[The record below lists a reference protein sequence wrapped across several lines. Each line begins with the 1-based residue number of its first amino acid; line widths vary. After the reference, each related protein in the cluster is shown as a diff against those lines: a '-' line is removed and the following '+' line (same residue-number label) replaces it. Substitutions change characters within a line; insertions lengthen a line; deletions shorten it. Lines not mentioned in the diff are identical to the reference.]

1 MHHTPTH
8 PHAQTAI
15 MLAAFNG
22 QHRAHINRE
31 LSMSGCPRSLYTL
44 ASLLRT
50 ARIADEINA
59 APLKPTRFV
68 YDPNFLGPGLAGLR
82 QVHGEAA

>member
-22 QHRAHINRE
+22 QQRAHINRE
-31 LSMSGCPRSLYTL
+31 LSLSGCPRSLYTL
-44 ASLLRT
+44 ARLLRA
-50 ARIADEINA
+50 ARIADEIESMTPATSKAN
-59 APLKPTRFV
+59 
-68 YDPNFLGPGLAGLR
+68 
-82 QVHGEAA
+82 